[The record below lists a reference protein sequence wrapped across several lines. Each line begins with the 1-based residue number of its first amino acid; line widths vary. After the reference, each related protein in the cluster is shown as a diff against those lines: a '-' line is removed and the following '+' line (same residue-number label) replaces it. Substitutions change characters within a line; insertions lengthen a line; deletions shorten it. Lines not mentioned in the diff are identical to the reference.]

1 MATIEER
8 VIFVVAEQLGI
19 SQDKVK
25 LSSTVTQELAADSL
39 DTVEIIM
46 TLRNEFGR
54 PFPAEEV
61 EKLFTIKDIVAY
73 ISNVSP
79 P

>member
-54 PFPAEEV
+54 SFPAEEV